1 MRAGRR
7 NGTAP
12 PSNPGD
18 VLILEGLMTTTND
31 DGSLNASP
39 MGPRTDESMQTLLL
53 RPFRTSTTYRN
64 LKRTGV
70 GVFHVT
76 DDVEMLARAAVGELR
91 PAPPTHPCSAVAG
104 FILSGACRWYAV
116 EVTELDDRDERTTI
130 HCRTVGMGALRPFFG
145 LNRAKHAVVEGAILA
160 TRLHLLT
167 ADDVARQFTALRPLV
182 EKTGGPA
189 EHRAFEFLEA
199 YVRSHGVPLAVAAG
213 AAPPEPRH
221 E

>member
-1 MRAGRR
+1 
-7 NGTAP
+7 
-12 PSNPGD
+12 
-18 VLILEGLMTTTND
+18 MTTTNE

-39 MGPRTDESMQTLLL
+39 MGPRTDESMQSLLL

-76 DDVEMLARAAVGELR
+76 DDVEMLARAAVGVLQ
-91 PAPPTHPCSAVAG
+91 PLPPTQPCAAVAG
-104 FILSGACRWYAV
+104 FILCGACRWYAV
-116 EVTELDDRDERTTI
+116 EVTELDDREERTTI

-160 TRLHLLT
+160 TRLHLI
-167 ADDVARQFTALRPLV
+167 APDDVARQFTALQPLV

-189 EHRAFEFLEA
+189 EHRAFAFLQDF
-199 YVRSHGVPLAVAAG
+199 VRRHGVPLAGPDESAA
-213 AAPPEPRH
+213 AESRH